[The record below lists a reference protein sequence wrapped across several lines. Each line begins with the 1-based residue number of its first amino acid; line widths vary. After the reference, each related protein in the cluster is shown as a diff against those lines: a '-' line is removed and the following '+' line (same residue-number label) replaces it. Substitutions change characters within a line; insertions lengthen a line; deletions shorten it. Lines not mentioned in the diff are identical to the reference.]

1 MVSIGGLMNT
11 SIKTVACHTTI
22 HEAVLK
28 MRDEHIGALFVEK
41 DGDYVGIVTERDIV
55 WKAAASKLDLESTP
69 VEDIMGTPLLT
80 LDAGEST
87 SVALDLMLR
96 GLNRYLAVSEHGK
109 IVGMTSSRDILAY
122 LRQIGE
128 GQPKGESWQSLLD
141 R

>member
-11 SIKTVACHTTI
+11 TLKTIKHACTVQQ
-22 HEAVLK
+22 AVHM
-28 MRDEHIGALFVEK
+28 MREERIGALFVEK

-55 WKAAASKLDLESTP
+55 WKAAAMKLDFDTTT
-69 VEDIMGTPLLT
+69 VEDIMNTPLLT
-80 LDAGEST
+80 LDANEST
-87 SVALDLMLR
+87 SVALDLMLDK
-96 GLNRYLAVSEHGK
+96 LNRYLAVTENGK

-128 GQPKGESWQSLLD
+128 GQPKGETWQSLLG

>member
-11 SIKTVACHTTI
+11 TLKTIKHAYTVQQ
-22 HEAVLK
+22 AVNM
-28 MRDEHIGALFVEK
+28 MREEHIGALFVEK

-55 WKAAASKLDLESTP
+55 WKAAAMKLDFDTTA
-69 VEDIMGTPLLT
+69 VENIMSTPLLT
-80 LDAGEST
+80 LDASEST
-87 SVALDLMLR
+87 SVALDLMLDK
-96 GLNRYLAVSEHGK
+96 LNRYLAVTENGK

-128 GQPKGESWQSLLD
+128 GQPKGETWQSLFG